1 MGYWKVNTF
10 FSHNKRMRHTVYHFW
25 LSSNLIN
32 CIKYQFRSQVNA
44 IRLLRQSTH
53 DFYFSYLAPQLFS
66 FVERYFLQ
74 DHCQLPALQR
84 RKIWVEWIFCVVG
97 SYCISVRTKIRKKIL
112 MGIINLAFNLYV
124 CSRLIASQIWII
136 AILDYDLSIYVSKDS

>member
-25 LSSNLIN
+25 LSSNLTN

-97 SYCISVRTKIRKKIL
+97 SYCISVRTKIRKKDIDGYNKPGL
-112 MGIINLAFNLYV
+112 QFICLFKVNYQPNLND
-124 CSRLIASQIWII
+124 CNIRLWLIHLRQ
-136 AILDYDLSIYVSKDS
+136 